1 MQKATGHIRPRK
13 RKDGQKAFQIIAEL
27 PPDPLTGKRQRKYL
41 TIIGTKKEAEKALH
55 KLIEELQYGEYID
68 RSDVTLEAWMTEW
81 LDLYIKNTISPTTYV
96 SYVDNMNNYIF
107 PSLGKIR
114 LQDLSTSQIQKLI
127 NSLSACS
134 PRSGKPMAPKTIKN
148 IFLNINA
155 AMEKAEIL
163 GMIRKNPC
171 KHVVLPKVP
180 RPIGTAYDEA
190 EIQQLL
196 DAAKGTDL
204 ELPLYIEVC
213 LGLRRG
219 ELLALQYSAVDWDN
233 NTISIIESRVTAGN
247 EVIVK
252 CPKTQSGRRDLIVPA
267 HLMKMLRLRYSWYLQ
282 QKLRLGGDFTHSDL
296 VICQPNGKPY
306 HPDHFA
312 KKFRKLLKDHSLRKI
327 RFHDL
332 RHTNASLMIASGIDI
347 KVAQQRLGHSDVTT
361 TLNIYSHVLQRS
373 NQEAANTLD
382 SLIFKQSANQ

>member
-13 RKDGQKAFQIIAEL
+13 RKDGQKAFQLIAEL
-27 PPDPLTGKRQRKYL
+27 PPDPLTGKRQRKYA
-41 TIIGTKKEAEKALH
+41 TIIGSKKEAEKALH
-55 KLIEELQYGEYID
+55 KLIDELQYGEYID
-68 RSDVTLEAWMTEW
+68 RSDITVEAWMQEW
-81 LDLYIKNTISPTTYV
+81 LELYIKNTISPTTYV

-107 PSLGKIR
+107 PTLGKVQ
-114 LQDLSTSQIQKLI
+114 LQNLSTSQIQKLI
-127 NSLSACS
+127 NTLSNCS
-134 PRSGKPMAPKTIKN
+134 PRSGKPMSPKTVKN

-155 AMEKAEIL
+155 AMEKAELL

-171 KHVVLPKVP
+171 KYVVLPKVP
-180 RPIGTAYDEA
+180 RPVGTAYDEE
-190 EIQQLL
+190 EIQKLL
-196 DAAKGTDL
+196 TASKGTDL

-219 ELLALQYSAVDWDN
+219 ELLALKYSAIDWDN
-233 NTISIIESRVTAGN
+233 NTLSILESRVTAGN

-252 CPKTQSGRRDLIVPA
+252 SPKTHSGKRDLIVPA
-267 HLMKMLRLRYSWYLQ
+267 HLMKMLHKKHVWYMQ
-282 QKLRLGGDFTHSDL
+282 QKLLLGGDFTDSDL
-296 VICQPNGKPY
+296 IICQPNGKPF

-312 KKFRKLLKDHSLRKI
+312 KKFRKLLKDHGLRKI

-361 TLNIYSHVLQRS
+361 TLNIYSHVLERA
-373 NQEAANTLD
+373 NREAANTID
-382 SLIFKQSANQ
+382 ALIFKQSANL

>member
-1 MQKATGHIRPRK
+1 M
-13 RKDGQKAFQIIAEL
+13 
-27 PPDPLTGKRQRKYL
+27 
-41 TIIGTKKEAEKALH
+41 
-55 KLIEELQYGEYID
+55 
-68 RSDVTLEAWMTEW
+68 
-81 LDLYIKNTISPTTYV
+81 
-96 SYVDNMNNYIF
+96 
-107 PSLGKIR
+107 
-114 LQDLSTSQIQKLI
+114 
-127 NSLSACS
+127 
-134 PRSGKPMAPKTIKN
+134 
-148 IFLNINA
+148 
-155 AMEKAEIL
+155 
-163 GMIRKNPC
+163 
-171 KHVVLPKVP
+171 
-180 RPIGTAYDEA
+180 GTAYDEA
-190 EIQQLL
+190 EIQKLL

-219 ELLALQYSAVDWDN
+219 ELLALKYSAIDWDS

-252 CPKTQSGRRDLIVPA
+252 CPKTQSGKRDLIVPA
-267 HLMKMLRLRYSWYLQ
+267 HLMKMLYLQHSQYLQ

-312 KKFRKLLKDHSLRKI
+312 KKFRKLLKDHGLRKI

-382 SLIFKQSANQ
+382 SLIFKQSVNQ